1 LKQKAYFLFFSDD
14 SSLNNR
20 RETVTRFQMP
30 SSIGKHAS
38 SIRRPLAVV
47 HSADDLKSDV
57 EYSVISND
65 YEPSINREN
74 ILFIFLDLHSQLTS
88 NSIASLRAINNDVQ
102 AYTDPSTCADLLRSS
117 SDKIFFISSSA
128 DKQLIEEFHNI
139 NSIEAIFILNSEAQI
154 DNRFPKVYG
163 VYVHFEELLLALKN
177 TLEWY
182 EQTQM
187 DLFVFERDRIFLW
200 SQLWKEEVRQI
211 K

>member
-1 LKQKAYFLFFSDD
+1 
-14 SSLNNR
+14 
-20 RETVTRFQMP
+20 MP

-38 SIRRPLAVV
+38 SIRPPLADV
-47 HSADDLKSDV
+47 HSADDSKSDV

-74 ILFIFLDLHSQLTS
+74 ILFIYLDLHSQLTS
-88 NSIASLRAINNDVQ
+88 SSIASLRAINNDVQ
-102 AYTDPSTCADLLRSS
+102 AYTDPSACADLLRSS

-200 SQLWKEEVRQI
+200 SQLWKEEVRII